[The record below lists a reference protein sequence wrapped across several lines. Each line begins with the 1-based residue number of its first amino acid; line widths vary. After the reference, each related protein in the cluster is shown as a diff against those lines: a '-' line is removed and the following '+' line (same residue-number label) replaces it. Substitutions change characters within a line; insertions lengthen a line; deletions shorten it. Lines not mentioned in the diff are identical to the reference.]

1 MLQLNLRAL
10 QMRNPTECKQTNW
23 TKKEHKL
30 RMVSVVFLCKFDLG
44 CKQCI
49 INVFIIELWMWK
61 FGENVNVFLWTHVY
75 RNLYC
80 ACYVMNLF
88 RLSSR
93 VQQQNNAYTH
103 THKHKHTKNWRTKE
117 WKITFQIKLNE
128 KGKLFCSASSWVDK
142 NLVDKT
148 VNDKYKK
155 KT

>member
-1 MLQLNLRAL
+1 
-10 QMRNPTECKQTNW
+10 
-23 TKKEHKL
+23 
-30 RMVSVVFLCKFDLG
+30 
-44 CKQCI
+44 
-49 INVFIIELWMWK
+49 
-61 FGENVNVFLWTHVY
+61 
-75 RNLYC
+75 
-80 ACYVMNLF
+80 MNLF